1 MILAGSRRRVGLLAG
16 LLALAAVLLTGQLRS
31 PERRAVGPA
40 GRLVLSVL
48 LPAQASLSRAADALG
63 RSWRALHEIGQLRTE
78 NARLRAEVERLR
90 RELAQLQEASAEAE
104 RLRRL
109 LGFRPPPPYAT
120 VAARVVT
127 RDPSRWYTTLT
138 VDRGLVDGLSRHDPV
153 VTADGLVGRVFEVYR
168 TTALVL
174 LVTDPRSSVG
184 VLVQSTRDAG
194 VAEGTGADRLRLR
207 YLSRSSRLSEGD
219 VLVTSG
225 LGGVFPRG
233 LRVGVVRKVLR
244 TTGALFQE
252 AEVEPATDLSRLEEV
267 LVMVRKP
274 ARGDAR

>member
-16 LLALAAVLLTGQLRS
+16 LLALAAVLLSGQLRS
-31 PERRAVGPA
+31 PERRAVGA
-40 GRLVLSVL
+40 VGRLVLSVL
-48 LPAQASLSRAADALG
+48 LPAQASLSRAADALSG
-63 RSWRALHEIGQLRTE
+63 SWRVLHEIGQLRTE

-90 RELAQLQEASAEAE
+90 RELVDLQEASAEAE

-109 LGFRPPPPYAT
+109 LGFRPPPPYTT

-127 RDPSRWYTTLT
+127 RDPSRWYTSLT

-168 TTALVL
+168 NTARVL

-194 VAEGTGADRLRLR
+194 VAEGTGVDRLRLR

-233 LRVGVVRKVLR
+233 LRVGVVRRVLR

-267 LVMVRKP
+267 LVMVRHP
-274 ARGDAR
+274 PRGDAR